1 MTEETTAKEK
11 AGGEAEAEAPS
22 RIAGG
27 CVAVVLAGVA
37 VLALK
42 AIVTVAP
49 YVAYSVAGV
58 LACLAWQKGRAWLGS
73 RRASDADEAEE
84 RPAPDV
90 GEALRRLVG
99 DDNGVLLTRLRDD
112 QKLPDTKVVKQ
123 LLDEAG
129 IKWKAVRTS
138 QGNGPGVHKSDIP
151 SAPSPVVTDTHG
163 GGCCC
168 RPGDNNNT
176 DNGRGEGAGE
186 GIRVQA
192 IGEGGRLVSASPH
205 LEDLVDRFFAEAAR
219 NRPTALG
226 KGDVNDS

>member
-1 MTEETTAKEK
+1 MTEEK
-11 AGGEAEAEAPS
+11 AGGEAEEEAPS

-27 CVAVVLAGVA
+27 CVAVVLTGVA

-42 AIVTVAP
+42 AVVTVAP
-49 YVAYSVAGV
+49 YVAYVVVGV

-73 RRASDADEAEE
+73 RRASDAEEAEE
-84 RPAPDV
+84 APAPDIS
-90 GEALRRLVG
+90 EALRRLVG

-138 QGNGPGVHKSDIP
+138 LGNGPGVHKGDIP
-151 SAPSPVVTDTHG
+151 VAASPVVADAHG

-168 RPGDNNNT
+168 RSDDNGNT
-176 DNGRGEGAGE
+176 DNGGEGDPE
-186 GIRVQA
+186 KGIRVDRTDDGLR
-192 IGEGGRLVSASPH
+192 IH
-205 LEDLVDRFFAEAAR
+205 DLRSSDRHGSAR
-219 NRPTALG
+219 N
-226 KGDVNDS
+226 